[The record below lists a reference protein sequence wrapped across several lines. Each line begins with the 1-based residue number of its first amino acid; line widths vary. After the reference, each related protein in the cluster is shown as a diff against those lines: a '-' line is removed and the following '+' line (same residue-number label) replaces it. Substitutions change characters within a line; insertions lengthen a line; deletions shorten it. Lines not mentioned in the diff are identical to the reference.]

1 LRGDFS
7 ILKGEGRMGV
17 HKRYHRWQEIR
28 ARNRSPEQIA
38 KIDREIEQ
46 ELLEMDLR
54 AVRELAGK
62 TQVEVAAEV
71 EMTQSEVSR
80 FEKRSD
86 VRLSTLRK
94 YIEALGGELEISAV
108 LGDKR
113 VRLRALG

>member
-1 LRGDFS
+1 MRKQYHVWEETRAKKFS
-7 ILKGEGRMGV
+7 PAQL
-17 HKRYHRWQEIR
+17 
-28 ARNRSPEQIA
+28 AQIDA
-38 KIDREIEQ
+38 EVEQ
-46 ELLEMDLR
+46 ELIEMDLR

-62 TQVEVAAEV
+62 TQVEVAVEV

-86 VRLSTLRK
+86 VRLSTLRR

-113 VRLRALG
+113 VRLRAFG

>member
-1 LRGDFS
+1 
-7 ILKGEGRMGV
+7 MAV
-17 HKRYHRWQEIR
+17 NKRYHRWQEIR
-28 ARNRSPEQIA
+28 SKNRSPEQIA

-80 FEKRSD
+80 FEKRND
-86 VRLSTLRK
+86 VRLSTLRR
-94 YIEALGGELEISAV
+94 YIEALGGELEIAAV